1 MCRPGIRGAPSLGI
15 LPQHA
20 IGRDHRRVGPQI
32 GLKSPPG
39 GSNPEQK
46 LQKRVCQNLAIL
58 IVALQWVDVAK
69 LEGREVVRIC
79 GTDGETTI
87 ADIND
92 LAAALEAAR

>member
-1 MCRPGIRGAPSLGI
+1 LLAAL
-15 LPQHA
+15 
-20 IGRDHRRVGPQI
+20 
-32 GLKSPPG
+32 
-39 GSNPEQK
+39 
-46 LQKRVCQNLAIL
+46 LQR
-58 IVALQWVDVAK
+58 VDVAK

>member
-1 MCRPGIRGAPSLGI
+1 
-15 LPQHA
+15 
-20 IGRDHRRVGPQI
+20 
-32 GLKSPPG
+32 
-39 GSNPEQK
+39 
-46 LQKRVCQNLAIL
+46 
-58 IVALQWVDVAK
+58 VAK